1 MDKMKILVVDDNTVN
16 LALVEQELQ
25 DKYEVTPVI
34 SGRRAINFLYR
45 EKVDL
50 ILLDVQ
56 MPIMDGV
63 ETLKEIRRLEN
74 GVTVPVVF
82 LTARKEKS
90 AVIAGSKL
98 GIMDYI
104 LKPFD
109 GDDLTKRIETIFK
122 KLGKIPIEYQEL
134 VEHLKRI
141 EQFIKEC
148 RFERALT
155 ELENILCYKLD
166 KEIRERVSHIRAKVE
181 ETSYDSAISMLER
194 VIKYINMQN
203 SGSIVEEERLPINE
217 GEINVKLL
225 YLLDDLE
232 NFKMKEVNTKLVNLL
247 KYDMP
252 EYIYTTIQEAKQK
265 IDEFDDGAAE
275 QIIKNLLEE
284 MRNPQKQFK

>member
-1 MDKMKILVVDDNTVN
+1 MEKMKILVVDDNTVN

-122 KLGKIPIEYQEL
+122 KLGKIPIEYGEL

-141 EQFIKEC
+141 EEFIKEC
-148 RFERALT
+148 RFERAST

-166 KEIRERVSHIRAKVE
+166 KEIRERVSHIRSKVE

-194 VIKYINMQN
+194 VIKYITMQC
-203 SGSIVEEERLPINE
+203 SGNIVEEERLPINE

-232 NFKMKEVNTKLVNLL
+232 NFKMKEVNTKLANLL

-252 EYIYTTIQEAKQK
+252 EYIYSTIQEAKQK

>member
-1 MDKMKILVVDDNTVN
+1 MDKMRILVVDDNTVN

-25 DKYEVTPVI
+25 EKYDVVPVI

-45 EKVDL
+45 ERVDL

-74 GVTVPVVF
+74 GITVPVVF

-90 AVIAGSKL
+90 AVLAGSKL

-109 GDDLTKRIETIFK
+109 GDDLIRRIETIFK
-122 KLGKIPIEYQEL
+122 KLGKIPIEQVEL
-134 VEHLKRI
+134 VEHLEKIRDNI
-141 EQFIKEC
+141 NAGNHD
-148 RFERALT
+148 RADS
-155 ELENILCYKLD
+155 EIDNILCYKLD
-166 KEIRERVSHIRAKVE
+166 KDIRERVTHIKSKVDNNDYE
-181 ETSYDSAISMLER
+181 SALSMVNRL
-194 VIKYINMQN
+194 IKFINVQN
-203 SGSIVEEERLPINE
+203 QSTVAEEERIPINE

-232 NFKMKEVNTKLVNLL
+232 NFKMKEVNTKITNLL

-252 EYIYTTIQEAKQK
+252 DYIYDTLTEAKEK
-265 IDEFDDGAAE
+265 IDDFDDGAAE
-275 QIIKNLLEE
+275 AMIKNLLEE
-284 MRNPQKQFK
+284 MRNPQKQYK

>member
-25 DKYEVTPVI
+25 DKYDITPVI
-34 SGRRAINFLYR
+34 SGRRALNFLYR

-82 LTARKEKS
+82 LTARKEK
-90 AVIAGSKL
+90 AIVIAGSKL

-109 GDDLTKRIETIFK
+109 ADDLTRRIETIFK
-122 KLGKIPIEYQEL
+122 KLGKIPIEMVEL
-134 VEHLKRI
+134 TEHLQKIHGLVLEGRY
-141 EQFIKEC
+141 
-148 RFERALT
+148 ERATT
-155 ELENILCYKLD
+155 ELDNILCYKLE
-166 KEIRERVSHIRAKVE
+166 KELRERIAHVRMKL
-181 ETSYDSAISMLER
+181 DSREYESALSMLER
-194 VIKYINMQN
+194 VIKYLSVQN
-203 SGSIVEEERLPINE
+203 QIEVSVDEKIPINE
-217 GEINVKLL
+217 GELNVKLL

-232 NFKMKEVNTKLVNLL
+232 NFKMKEVNIKLANLL

-252 EYIYTTIQEAKQK
+252 KYIYDTILEAKKK
-265 IDEFDDGAAE
+265 IDEYDDGAAE
-275 QIIKNLLEE
+275 SMIKKLLDE
-284 MRNPQKQFK
+284 MRRNQRPYK

>member
-74 GVTVPVVF
+74 GITVPVVF

-109 GDDLTKRIETIFK
+109 GEDLSKRIETIFK
-122 KLGKIPIEYQEL
+122 KLGKIPIEQHEL
-134 VEHLKRI
+134 VEHLERI
-141 EQFIKEC
+141 EGFIKEC

-166 KEIRERVSHIRAKVE
+166 KEIRERVSHIRVKVE
-181 ETSYDSAISMLER
+181 ETNYDSAISMLER
-194 VIKYINMQN
+194 VIKYINMQT
-203 SGSIVEEERLPINE
+203 SGGVVEEERIPINE

-232 NFKMKEVNTKLVNLL
+232 NFKMKEVQTKLANLL

-252 EYIYTTIQEAKQK
+252 EYIYTTIQEAKTK

-275 QIIKNLLEE
+275 LLIKNLLEE

>member
-1 MDKMKILVVDDNTVN
+1 MEKMRILVVDDNTVN

-25 DKYEVTPVI
+25 ELYDVVPVI

-45 EKVDL
+45 ERVDL

-90 AVIAGSKL
+90 AVLAGSKL

-109 GDDLTKRIETIFK
+109 GEDLIRRIETIFK
-122 KLGKIPIEYQEL
+122 KLGKIPIEQVEL
-134 VEHLKRI
+134 VEHLDKI
-141 EQFIKEC
+141 QHFIDQGNTD
-148 RFERALT
+148 RADS
-155 ELENILCYKLD
+155 EIDGILGYKLEKD
-166 KEIRERVSHIRAKVE
+166 IRERVSHIKTKVDQNDYE
-181 ETSYDSAISMLER
+181 SAVSMINRL
-194 VIKYINMQN
+194 IKYINVQYQTD
-203 SGSIVEEERLPINE
+203 VAEEERIPINE
-217 GEINVKLL
+217 GELNVKLL

-232 NFKMKEVNTKLVNLL
+232 NFKMKEVNTKINNLL

-252 EYIYTTIQEAKQK
+252 DYIYDTLKLAKQK
-265 IDEFDDGAAE
+265 IDDFDDGAAE
-275 QIIKNLLEE
+275 EMIKNLLDE
-284 MRNPQKQFK
+284 MRNPQKQYK

>member
-1 MDKMKILVVDDNTVN
+1 MEKMKILVVDDNTVN

-109 GDDLTKRIETIFK
+109 GDDLTKRIETILK
-122 KLGKIPIEYQEL
+122 KLGKIPIEYGEL

-141 EQFIKEC
+141 EEFIKEC
-148 RFERALT
+148 RFERAST

-166 KEIRERVSHIRAKVE
+166 KEIRERVSHIRSKVE

-194 VIKYINMQN
+194 VIKYITMQC
-203 SGSIVEEERLPINE
+203 SGNIVEEERLPINE

-232 NFKMKEVNTKLVNLL
+232 NFKMKEVNTKLANLL

-252 EYIYTTIQEAKQK
+252 EYIYSTIQEAKQK

>member
-1 MDKMKILVVDDNTVN
+1 MEKMRILVVDDNTVN

-25 DKYEVTPVI
+25 EKYDVVPVI

-45 EKVDL
+45 ERVDL

-74 GVTVPVVF
+74 GITVPVVF

-90 AVIAGSKL
+90 AVLAGSKL

-109 GDDLTKRIETIFK
+109 GDDLIRRIETIFK
-122 KLGKIPIEYQEL
+122 KLGKIPIEQVEL
-134 VEHLKRI
+134 VDHLERI
-141 EQFIKEC
+141 CENIGAGNH
-148 RFERALT
+148 ERADS
-155 ELENILCYKLD
+155 EIDNILCYKLD
-166 KEIRERVSHIRAKVE
+166 KDIRERVTHIKSKVDNND
-181 ETSYDSAISMLER
+181 YDSALSMVNRL
-194 VIKYINMQN
+194 IKFINVQN
-203 SGSIVEEERLPINE
+203 QAFVAEEERIPINE

-232 NFKMKEVNTKLVNLL
+232 NFKMKEVNTKITNLL

-252 EYIYTTIQEAKQK
+252 DYIYDILKQAKEK
-265 IDEFDDGAAE
+265 IDDFDDGAAE
-275 QIIKNLLEE
+275 VMIKNLLDE
-284 MRNPQKQFK
+284 MRNPQKQFR

>member
-166 KEIRERVSHIRAKVE
+166 KEIRERVSHIRSKVE

-284 MRNPQKQFK
+284 MRNPRKQFK

>member
-148 RFERALT
+148 HFERALT

-166 KEIRERVSHIRAKVE
+166 KEIRERVSHIRSKVE

-284 MRNPQKQFK
+284 MRNPRKQFK

>member
-1 MDKMKILVVDDNTVN
+1 MEKMRILVVDDNTVN

-25 DKYEVTPVI
+25 ELYDVIPVI

-45 EKVDL
+45 ERVDL

-90 AVIAGSKL
+90 AVLAGSKL

-109 GDDLTKRIETIFK
+109 GDDLIRRIETIFK
-122 KLGKIPIEYQEL
+122 KLGKIPIEQVEL
-134 VEHLKRI
+134 VDHLNRI
-141 EQFIKEC
+141 QSFIDQGNTD
-148 RFERALT
+148 RADA
-155 ELENILCYKLD
+155 EIDGILGYKLEKD
-166 KEIRERVSHIRAKVE
+166 IRERVSHIKSKVDINDYE
-181 ETSYDSAISMLER
+181 SAVSMINRL
-194 VIKYINMQN
+194 IKYINVQYQTD
-203 SGSIVEEERLPINE
+203 VAEEERIPINE

-232 NFKMKEVNTKLVNLL
+232 SFKMKEVNTKINNLL

-252 EYIYTTIQEAKQK
+252 DYIYDTLKLAKQK
-265 IDEFDDGAAE
+265 IDDFDDGAAE
-275 QIIKNLLEE
+275 EMIKNLLEE